1 MRTFSLVEIILQHY
15 FSVNIFLYNRVFY
28 YFLMYF
34 FVESEQRPNLS
45 HIKSPSRNRFMILF
59 SKNKANVFTY
69 LIKGAS
75 IRHFLTALFPHLY
88 QKNNLCCSII
98 QEILFLLIDSVIE
111 AGECLICLS
120 RQLTCIGK
128 KRTLPHL
135 LATFSLFFLFF
146 LFSVRFINP
155 A

>member
-1 MRTFSLVEIILQHY
+1 M
-15 FSVNIFLYNRVFY
+15 
-28 YFLMYF
+28 
-34 FVESEQRPNLS
+34 
-45 HIKSPSRNRFMILF
+45 
-59 SKNKANVFTY
+59 
-69 LIKGAS
+69 
-75 IRHFLTALFPHLY
+75 
-88 QKNNLCCSII
+88 I

>member
-1 MRTFSLVEIILQHY
+1 
-15 FSVNIFLYNRVFY
+15 
-28 YFLMYF
+28 MYF

-69 LIKGAS
+69 LFKGAS

-120 RQLTCIGK
+120 RQFTCIGK
-128 KRTLPHL
+128 KRTLLLL